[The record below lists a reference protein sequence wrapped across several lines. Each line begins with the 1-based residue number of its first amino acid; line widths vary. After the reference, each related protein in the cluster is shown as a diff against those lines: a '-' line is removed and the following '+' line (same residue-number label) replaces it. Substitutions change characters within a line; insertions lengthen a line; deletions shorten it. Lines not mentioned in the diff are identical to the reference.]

1 VVYPLDIII
10 IQYNENLMNFK
21 NSKNLLLLCVIVLI
35 ITASLIYS
43 THYKSFNNSGNTIT
57 VEQLDN
63 MTIIDSINIQNNVL
77 SNFFNSLFE
86 SQISSINTKY
96 NEGSI
101 SSEERDKQLNA
112 VIKNSELTNETLN
125 KLSKTKKVLFTGN
138 VSKQDILLQN
148 NSFGDIKSDIK
159 DEINYTLYGY

>member
-1 VVYPLDIII
+1 
-10 IQYNENLMNFK
+10 MNFK